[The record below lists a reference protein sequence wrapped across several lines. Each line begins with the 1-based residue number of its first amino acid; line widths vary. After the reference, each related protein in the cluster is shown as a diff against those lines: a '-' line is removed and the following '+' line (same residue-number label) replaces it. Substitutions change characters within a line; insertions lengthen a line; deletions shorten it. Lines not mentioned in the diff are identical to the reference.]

1 MEPSGDNYIIIERQI
16 RVLNPRP
23 EESILISL
31 HEWDSLTQRVA
42 DCKIPVRP
50 RVVVQCITLAFGLI
64 GLVLAFAAY
73 FTQLPAWVFA
83 IGIGFCSAGLG
94 GGFALGLSG
103 AAIAKEQYAASGR
116 FASEL
121 THLRR
126 KALLT
131 TPPPETQPE
140 AILT

>member
-1 MEPSGDNYIIIERQI
+1 MEPSNDNYIVIQRQF

-23 EESILISL
+23 EDSILVSL

-50 RVVVQCITLAFGLI
+50 RIIIQCITLALGLI
-64 GLVLAFAAY
+64 GLILAPVAY
-73 FTQLPAWVFA
+73 FAQLPAWVFSV
-83 IGIGFCSAGLG
+83 GIGFCSAGLG
-94 GGFALGLSG
+94 GGFSLGISG
-103 AAIAKEQYAASGR
+103 AAIAKEQYAAIGR

-126 KALLT
+126 KALLD
-131 TPPPETQPE
+131 TPKPETQPE
-140 AILT
+140 ATLS